1 MRPSSW
7 ERLVIGILLFGIC
20 GCATGEGIKRE
31 GKGQIHYQLGVS
43 YLNEGDAT
51 RALGELLKAKE
62 YRPDDPEVLNALG
75 LSFFSKGSRE
85 DAIESFSR
93 AVELKPD
100 FSEAHNNLGVL
111 YLDMAAWDKAIS
123 CFKKALKNLLY
134 PTPERARVNLGWAY
148 YKKKDYLSAAEEF
161 KRALVESPRFCLA
174 HHYLGLAYMELK
186 KFQEAVSEFRLA
198 IKYCPK
204 YVEAYLNLGMA
215 YVKKGQTSDACAEFR
230 RVKEF
235 GEEGE
240 FSRTAERYLVLLKCA
255 QEKE

>member
-1 MRPSSW
+1 MNLKSFAIAG
-7 ERLVIGILLFGIC
+7 LVAASVSAVSVQAAPKIDAGIMP
-20 GCATGEGIKRE
+20 
-31 GKGQIHYQLGVS
+31 YQKASGVS
-43 YLNEGDAT
+43 GN
-51 RALGELLKAKE
+51 
-62 YRPDDPEVLNALG
+62 
-75 LSFFSKGSRE
+75 LSSVGS
-85 DAIESFSR
+85 DTLA
-93 AVELKPD
+93 
-100 FSEAHNNLGVL
+100 NLMTL
-111 YLDMAAWDKAIS
+111 W
-123 CFKKALKNLLY
+123 
-134 PTPERARVNLGWAY
+134 
-148 YKKKDYLSAAEEF
+148 AEEF

-204 YVEAYLNLGMA
+204 YAEAYLNLGMA